1 MRRAPRPP
9 QADHHPRTRY
19 MDGLPGLARERA
31 HRSAVALASPS
42 SRARARALSH
52 RRIDAGT
59 GADTGVAEL
68 QTAVHPRDGA
78 RSPDCSSSGRVQRAQ
93 GGDAPARERVQ
104 TLAVRS
110 SAAGCSAPARRCNP
124 DCSLSGRAQRA
135 QGGGAPTRER
145 VRGAA
150 VHPRGGAR
158 SPDCSSPGRAQ
169 RARVGDAGTGAG
181 ADGAGARA
189 PGVSGRV
196 SSVSVRPV

>member
-1 MRRAPRPP
+1 
-9 QADHHPRTRY
+9 

-110 SAAGCSAPARRCNP
+110 SAAGCSAPARRCTQP
-124 DCSLSGRAQRA
+124 GLQLVGTRSARTGWGR
-135 QGGGAPTRER
+135 T
-145 VRGAA
+145 
-150 VHPRGGAR
+150 
-158 SPDCSSPGRAQ
+158 
-169 RARVGDAGTGAG
+169 DAGTGARSCS
-181 ADGAGARA
+181 APARWCTQ
-189 PGVSGRV
+189 PGLQLVGTRSARTGWGRGNGC
-196 SSVSVRPV
+196 RR